1 VYLSRLKAWECLNAG
16 NARANRFVTMYEKI
30 NRQNKGLNGPV
41 GALAQADGKSSA
53 CVVGDGNPSARAC
66 MNFAGGSRLKDVVSA
81 VLGYPRSDAFA
92 PAPAC
97 GVFSPAFV
105 TFRLTEKKRKPA
117 AAWNS
122 KNS

>member
-1 VYLSRLKAWECLNAG
+1 
-16 NARANRFVTMYEKI
+16 
-30 NRQNKGLNGPV
+30 
-41 GALAQADGKSSA
+41 
-53 CVVGDGNPSARAC
+53 
-66 MNFAGGSRLKDVVSA
+66 MNFAGWPRLKDVVSA

-92 PAPAC
+92 PALRAGSFP
-97 GVFSPAFV
+97 PAFV